1 MSKMDIEKLQKRA
14 FGHRHFAA
22 MEAAA

>member
-22 MEAAA
+22 MEAAG